1 MGKRIF
7 LSILILIILFS
18 FASAHPG
25 RIDGNGGHYD
35 RSTGEYH
42 YHHGHPEHQHPNGT
56 CPYKSSGDNAKSD
69 TIPNTAES
77 RMRYQ
82 IDRID
87 EEQQENSQFFKSW
100 NSGYD
105 SGYDAGHRDGYISGK
120 ADGYNN
126 GLLQGEEDGRVS
138 AVAVYAP
145 KIQGLNCALILSIF
159 AAALFAAL
167 YFERARSLN
176 RLKHENKSLS
186 NQLEATRSQLRQ
198 VSQRPKP
205 RTLPKKFKLRQRKSS
220 PPKVTAP
227 PTISLLPNLPKEL
240 PRRRLQTFGHWPPN
254 VHDADKQFKKY
265 QRAETE
271 QIELIKKRGRSSTIK
286 GASGEIYFTTLDT
299 CTCPD
304 FNKNEHG
311 KAPCKHIYF
320 LAIHDGLPVD
330 EIFEDFMKP

>member
-25 RIDGNGGHYD
+25 RTDGNGGHYD

-145 KIQGLNCALILSIF
+145 KIQDLNCALILSIS

-186 NQLEATRSQLRQ
+186 NQLEATRSQLHQ

-271 QIELIKKRGRSSTIK
+271 QIELIEKRGRSSTIK